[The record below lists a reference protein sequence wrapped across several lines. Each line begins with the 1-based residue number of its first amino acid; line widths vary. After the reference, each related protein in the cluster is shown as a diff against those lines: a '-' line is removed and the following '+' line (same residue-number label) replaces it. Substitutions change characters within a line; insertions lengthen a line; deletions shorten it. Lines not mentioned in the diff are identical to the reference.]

1 MFFNTVKINRRICH
15 IIAILILL
23 AAVVVYDAVAAN
35 TAAKKDVVGSGIGSR
50 VSYISN
56 YGWEVSAKGEQKKNI
71 TIPYEFDN
79 VFTEYNALQKKQGF
93 DLEPFKGKTVEQY
106 TYEVTNY
113 PNEPEGIFLHILVYD
128 GKVIGGDV
136 CSLKPNGFMVGIK

>member
-15 IIAILILL
+15 IVAILILL

-35 TAAKKDVVGSGIGSR
+35 TAAKKDVIER
-50 VSYISN
+50 DAKNRISYLCN
-56 YGWEVSAKGEQKKNI
+56 YGWEVSAESEQKKSV
-71 TIPYEFDN
+71 TVPSEFNN
-79 VFTEYNALQKKQGF
+79 VYAEYNALQKKQGF
-93 DLEPFKGKTVEQY
+93 DLEPFKGKTAEQY

-113 PNEPEGIFLHILVYD
+113 PNEPEGVFLHILVYN

-136 CSLKPNGFMVGIK
+136 CSLKPDGFMVGIK

>member
-15 IIAILILL
+15 IAAILILL
-23 AAVVVYDAVAAN
+23 TAVVVYDAVAAN
-35 TAAKKDVVGSGIGSR
+35 TAVKKDAIESDAKNRI
-50 VSYISN
+50 SYMGN
-56 YGWEVSAKGEQKKNI
+56 YGWEVSAESEQKKSV
-71 TIPYEFDN
+71 TVPSEFNN
-79 VFTEYNALQKKQGF
+79 VYAEYNALQKKQGF

-113 PNEPEGIFLHILVYD
+113 PNEPEGVFLHILVYS

-136 CSLKPNGFMVGIK
+136 CSLKPDGFMVGIK